1 MEPKSPD
8 HWTDDQLIAHLYGVG
23 PDNQQHLNVCGDC
36 KTRLSRMQS
45 VRQNW
50 TAEEVSPDLLAA
62 QRRSIYGRL
71 TKSETWFAETWFA
84 ETWFAALHWRR
95 WASAGAVSLLLGAG
109 VVWYQEH
116 ETQQIYDDTLSD
128 AQLAQDVSTMAQN
141 TEAQPTAPLQ
151 ALFEE

>member
-1 MEPKSPD
+1 MEFKSPD

-23 PDNQQHLNVCGDC
+23 PDNRQHLNACADC
-36 KTRLSRMQS
+36 KARLSRMQ
-45 VRQNW
+45 RIRENW
-50 TAEEVSPDLLAA
+50 TAEEISPDLLAA
-62 QRRSIYGRL
+62 QRRSIYASL
-71 TKSETWFAETWFA
+71 AKQEKWFSAV
-84 ETWFAALHWRR
+84 HWKR

-109 VVWYQEH
+109 VVLYQEH
-116 ETQQIYDDTLSD
+116 ETRQIYNDTLSD